1 MKEDEIKC
9 INFTWI
15 DVKYKDKLQTP
26 KCQGL
31 MTEYLPSMSE
41 LLSSIFRIEKKNP
54 RRLAF
59 GRFGW
64 VSIVM
69 EKNLCILHSDLGNR
83 SSHSVKQSIFKHNA
97 FLHFCVHLWNHLCL
111 SCYNKG

>member
-31 MTEYLPSMSE
+31 MTEYLPRMSE
-41 LLSSIFRIEKKNP
+41 LLSLIFRIEKK
-54 RRLAF
+54 
-59 GRFGW
+59 
-64 VSIVM
+64 
-69 EKNLCILHSDLGNR
+69 ILKDWLLVGL
-83 SSHSVKQSIFKHNA
+83 V
-97 FLHFCVHLWNHLCL
+97 
-111 SCYNKG
+111 G